1 MPQASHTIPLQASR
15 EMGSVCPMNSLLR
28 PACPWLPVV
37 DDGDW
42 LDHSLLRRHGDA
54 RDAGFYLDALRYGQ
68 FLWRHGHAGRALL
81 AVTRALYAHVPPDD
95 AILRSW
101 PLPYAALAWMLREND
116 SDDFPGNPRLS
127 YQHQACRLR
136 GERRELR
143 TARAWAVWA
152 LACAARPHLPGD
164 PTCPELSLT
173 EIAESLEKEAHPGEA
188 PLWRRALQAL
198 DSKP

>member
-1 MPQASHTIPLQASR
+1 MSQASHTIPLQASR
-15 EMGSVCPMNSLLR
+15 EMSSVRAMNSLLR

-42 LDHSLLRRHGDA
+42 LDHSLLRRHGEA
-54 RDAGFYLDALRYGQ
+54 RDANFYFDALRYGQ

-81 AVTRALYAHVPPDD
+81 AVTRALYAQMMPDD
-95 AILRSW
+95 PILRLW
-101 PLPYAALAWMLREND
+101 PLPYAALAWILREHD

-152 LACAARPHLPGD
+152 LACAARPRLPGD
-164 PTCPELSLT
+164 LICPEQSLT
-173 EIAESLEKEAHPGEA
+173 EITETLEKEGHPGEA
-188 PLWRRALQAL
+188 ALWRRALQAL